1 MRNLLSIAATVD
13 PSAFERFGEA
23 ILPAGLPSDALAE
36 FALLARPRTVGAGAT
51 VLPEQSEDRIVFL
64 ARGATKLVAYA
75 ALGRE
80 QIVAFHFSEE
90 LASIPA
96 PRAHAYTLVALQDCE
111 ALAFPADDFLDLAA
125 KHPAL
130 MRTLLR
136 STLGSLHRS
145 RERSIAL
152 GRKTARERVA
162 GFLVGMA
169 ERIGAPERNR
179 CVLQLPM
186 SRRDIAD
193 NLGLTIETISR
204 QLGELREEGLIETS
218 GRSTVRLLDL
228 AAIARSAGYLAG

>member
-1 MRNLLSIAATVD
+1 MRNPLPTAATAE
-13 PSAFERFGEA
+13 PSAFERFGKA
-23 ILPAGLPSDALAE
+23 VHPSGLASAALAE
-36 FALLARPRTVGAGAT
+36 FALLARPRCVPAGGT
-51 VLPEQSEDRIVFL
+51 VLPEENEDRIVFL
-64 ARGATKLVAYA
+64 ARGAAKLVAYA

-80 QIVAFHFSEE
+80 QIVAFHFADEVVSM
-90 LASIPA
+90 PA
-96 PRAHAYTLVALQDCE
+96 PRAHAYTLVALRDSE
-111 ALAFPADDFLDLAA
+111 ALVFAADDFLELAA

-130 MRTLLR
+130 MCALLR

-145 RERSIAL
+145 REKSIAL

-169 ERIGAPERNR
+169 DRIGAPEGNR

-186 SRRDIAD
+186 SRRDMAD

-204 QLGELREEGLIETS
+204 QLGDLREEGLVETS

-228 AAIARSAGYLAG
+228 AALARSAGHQER